1 MSNTNDTDPSALLAP
16 TGTTEA
22 ELEDTIP
29 VLSPSVPQPPP
40 SKPALS
46 KEEIRSLFQELSD
59 GLGVPTARAA
69 APESE
74 VTHYAAPRPGAAKS
88 KTPIDEPPIVVRASV
103 IDEALHAAPPP
114 ATRARPGMTLTRT
127 LAVSIL
133 VATIAGLAV
142 SVFLF
147 HR

>member
-1 MSNTNDTDPSALLAP
+1 MSNTHDTDPSALLAP

-29 VLSPSVPQPPP
+29 LVSPSGPQPPP

-59 GLGVPTARAA
+59 GLGVPTTRAA
-69 APESE
+69 APDSE
-74 VTHYAAPRPGAAKS
+74 AAHYAAPRWGVAKS
-88 KTPIDEPPIVVRASV
+88 KTPVDEAAIVVRASV
-103 IDEALHAAPPP
+103 IDESLRATSPP
-114 ATRARPGMTLTRT
+114 ASGVRRGLTLSRA
-127 LAVSIL
+127 LAFSIL
-133 VATIAGLAV
+133 VATIAGLAA